1 MKRTQALGTQAA
13 IFTQI
18 DIPKSVFNDKMA
30 YIKVTREGLPGIIL
44 KQAIDT
50 IGNRELFSG
59 LLGISS
65 PSNLS
70 RLYQRKKLDKTQSEN
85 LLDTIHV
92 FMQANMVFED
102 ADKASEWMGS
112 EIRALGNR
120 TPVSLCDTFKGRE
133 MVEQALQKIEYG
145 DFS

>member
-1 MKRTQALGTQAA
+1 MKGTQTIDTPTA
-13 IFTQI
+13 IFSQI
-18 DIPKSVFNDKMA
+18 DIPKSVFKDKMA
-30 YIKVTREGLPGIIL
+30 YIKITRDGLSGAVL
-44 KQAIDT
+44 KQVVDT
-50 IGNRELFSG
+50 IGNRDLFTG

-85 LLDTIHV
+85 VLDTIHV
-92 FMQANMVFED
+92 FMQANLVFED
-102 ADKASEWMGS
+102 TGKANEWMNS

-133 MVEQALQKIEYG
+133 MVEQALRKIEHG